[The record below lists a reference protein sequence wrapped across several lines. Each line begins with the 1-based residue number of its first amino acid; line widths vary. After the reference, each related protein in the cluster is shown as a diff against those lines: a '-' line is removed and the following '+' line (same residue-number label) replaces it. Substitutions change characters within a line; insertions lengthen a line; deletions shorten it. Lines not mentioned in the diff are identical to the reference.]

1 MIVSQTWN
9 CFLTNAEPI
18 EKYGFIH
25 YIGKLEVGNLK
36 YIYIYIYIYIYKS
49 IYLYKVLRRK
59 NKSWKISIGN

>member
-1 MIVSQTWN
+1 MIISQTWN

-36 YIYIYIYIYIYKS
+36 YIYIYKYIF
-49 IYLYKVLRRK
+49 V
-59 NKSWKISIGN
+59 